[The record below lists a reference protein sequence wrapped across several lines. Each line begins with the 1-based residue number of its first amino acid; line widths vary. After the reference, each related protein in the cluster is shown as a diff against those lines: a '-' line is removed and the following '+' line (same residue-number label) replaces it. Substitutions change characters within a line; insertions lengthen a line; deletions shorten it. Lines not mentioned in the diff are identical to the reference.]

1 MTEIA
6 DIVQVTVN
14 VADTRI
20 TRAGFGVPLIL
31 DQFATSVFPE
41 RVREYTSIDSVANDF
56 PSTSKVY
63 KAASAIF
70 SQDRAPTKIKVGRKD
85 SGDADI
91 TTALDTINAYDN
103 DWYGLV
109 TAFKAQADI
118 EEIAAW
124 TETQKKIFLASSE
137 DADVITNVTTDV
149 ASALN
154 TAGYE
159 RTAYMWHHQAGVDVT
174 GAAYTVSGGV
184 ANINEVGHG
193 LKVGDPVTFSNSS
206 GSSIDGNNTVAS
218 VVDVDNYTVST
229 TAADE
234 VGPATVDYFARYTF
248 PEAAWLGYMLSSD
261 PGSETWKF
269 KQLSGITAV
278 PRATLTPS
286 EESDALSKNA
296 NLYTPIAGV
305 GATHEGVMASGRYID
320 IQRGIDWLEARI
332 GEAVTTRL
340 LNEPKVPYTDGGAAI
355 LEGEIASVL
364 DQGVRQN
371 VLGALLDDSGDYYR
385 ISVPKVSSQT
395 TTDRQNRLFSG
406 ITAEAQLAGAIH
418 KLAITVNAQ
427 V

>member
-6 DIVQVTVN
+6 DVVQVTVN

-41 RVREYTSIDSVANDF
+41 RVREYTSITSVTDDF
-56 PSTSKVY
+56 PTTSKVY
-63 KAASAIF
+63 KAASTIF
-70 SQDRAPTKIKVGRKD
+70 NQERAPIKIKVGRKD
-85 SGDADI
+85 AGDADI
-91 TTALDTINAYDN
+91 TTALNTINDFDN
-103 DWYGLV
+103 DWYCLV
-109 TAFKAQADI
+109 TTFKAQADI

-124 TETQKKIFLASSE
+124 TETQSKIFLASSE

-149 ASALN
+149 ASILKA
-154 TAGYE
+154 AGYN
-159 RTAYMWHHQAGVDVT
+159 RTAYVWHHQAGVDAT
-174 GAAYTVSGGV
+174 GAAYTVTGGV
-184 ANINEVGHG
+184 ATINEVGHG

-206 GSSIDGNNTVAS
+206 GASIDGNNTVAS
-218 VVDVDNYTVST
+218 VVDADNFTVTT

-234 VGPATVDYFARYTF
+234 AGPATVDYFARYTF
-248 PEAAWLGYMLSSD
+248 PEAAWVGYMLSSD

-269 KQLSGITAV
+269 KQLTGITPV
-278 PRATLTPS
+278 PRDSLTPS
-286 EESDALSKNA
+286 EESDALGKNA
-296 NLYTPIAGV
+296 NLYTLIAGV
-305 GATHEGVMASGRYID
+305 GATHEGVMSSGRYID

-332 GEAVTTRL
+332 SEGIVTRL
-340 LNEPKVPYTDGGAAI
+340 LNEPKVPYTDAGAAI
-355 LEGEIASVL
+355 LEGEIAAVM

-371 VLGALLDDSGDYYR
+371 VLGALLDDSGDFYR
-385 ISVPKVSSQT
+385 ITVPKVSSQSVA
-395 TTDRQNRLFSG
+395 DRQNRLFSG